1 MRSVL
6 RPKLLAAVVMSC
18 VLAAG
23 SAGAQTLVPS
33 VVPSVSGQ
41 PAAGQQPSP
50 DTASLTPPA
59 LANSAAAQDGLLL
72 ERERFPFANLFKDL
86 VSDVKHLPS
95 RDNAWIAGIGAGL
108 ALASHQGDHS
118 VAMNAPKPGNFE
130 EVFDGGAVAGGGLA
144 QIGAAFGAYAVGRF
158 SGNDKLAAV
167 GRDLV
172 RAQVFNTILTQGI
185 KLAVQ
190 RERPD
195 GSDSYSFPSGHAS
208 TAFATATVLQRYYGL
223 KVGLPAY
230 ALATYVATSR
240 LTENKHYLSDV
251 AFGAAI
257 GVIAGRT
264 STLHLGGS
272 AFAIAPMIG
281 PHGGAG
287 ISLVKVPMGSV
298 SH

>member
-6 RPKLLAAVVMSC
+6 RPKVLAAVVMSS
-18 VLAAG
+18 VLSIG
-23 SAGAQTLVPS
+23 SAGAQTLIPS
-33 VVPSVSGQ
+33 TGTQPS
-41 PAAGQQPSP
+41 AGQQPSA
-50 DTASLTPPA
+50 DTMSLTGPA
-59 LANSAAAQDGLLL
+59 PVDHAATQDGLLL
-72 ERERFPFANLFKDL
+72 ERERFPFANVFKDL
-86 VSDVKHLPS
+86 FTDVKNLPS

-108 ALASHQGDHS
+108 ALASHQGDNR
-118 VAMNAPKPGNFE
+118 VARNAAKENTFE
-130 EVFDGGAVAGGGLA
+130 DVFDGGARIGSGMA
-144 QIGAAFGAYAVGRF
+144 QIGAAFGAYAIGRF

-172 RAQVFNTILTQGI
+172 RAQVFNTVLTQGI
-185 KLAVQ
+185 KFAAQ

-195 GSDSYSFPSGHAS
+195 GSDKYSFPSGHAS

-230 ALATYVATSR
+230 AMATYVATSR

-272 AFAIAPMIG
+272 AFAITPIVG
-281 PHGGAG
+281 PNGGAG
-287 ISLVKVPMGSV
+287 IGLVKVPMGSA

>member
-1 MRSVL
+1 MKPVP
-6 RPKLLAAVVMSC
+6 RPKVFAAVVVSC
-18 VLAAG
+18 VLSIAG
-23 SAGAQTLVPS
+23 SAGAQTIQQTIPL
-33 VVPSVSGQ
+33 
-41 PAAGQQPSP
+41 PATPSP
-50 DTASLTPPA
+50 VATPGVPVDTAAPVA
-59 LANSAAAQDGLLL
+59 IDGPFL
-72 ERERFPFANLFKDL
+72 EREKFPFANIFKDL
-86 VSDVKHLPS
+86 FSDVKNLPS
-95 RDNAWIAGIGAGL
+95 RDNAWIAGVGAGL
-108 ALASHQGDHS
+108 ALAAHPNDTR
-118 VAMNAPKPGNFE
+118 VARNAARQNSFE

-144 QIGAAFGAYAVGRF
+144 QIGGAFGAYAVGRVIH
-158 SGNDKLAAV
+158 NDKLAAV

-172 RAQVFNTILTQGI
+172 RAQMFNALLTQSI
-185 KLAVQ
+185 KVAVG

-195 GSDSYSFPSGHAS
+195 ASDHYSFPSGHAS
-208 TAFATATVLQRYYGL
+208 TAFTTATVLQRYYGY

-272 AFAIAPMIG
+272 AFTLAPLVG

-287 ISLVKVPMGSV
+287 ISLVRLPK
-298 SH
+298 

>member
-1 MRSVL
+1 MGSVL
-6 RPKLLAAVVMSC
+6 RPKVLAAVVLSS
-18 VLAAG
+18 VLSVG

-33 VVPSVSGQ
+33 PGTQPS
-41 PAAGQQPSP
+41 AGQQPSADTMSLTAP
-50 DTASLTPPA
+50 ASIDTAAT
-59 LANSAAAQDGLLL
+59 QDGLLL

-108 ALASHQGDHS
+108 ALASHQGDRTI
-118 VAMNAPKPGNFE
+118 VRNASKPGNFE
-130 EVFDGGAVAGGGLA
+130 EAFDGGAVAGGGMA
-144 QIGAAFGAYAVGRF
+144 QIGAAFGAYAIGRV

-195 GSDSYSFPSGHAS
+195 ASDHYSFPSGHAS

-287 ISLVKVPMGSV
+287 IGLVKVPMGSA